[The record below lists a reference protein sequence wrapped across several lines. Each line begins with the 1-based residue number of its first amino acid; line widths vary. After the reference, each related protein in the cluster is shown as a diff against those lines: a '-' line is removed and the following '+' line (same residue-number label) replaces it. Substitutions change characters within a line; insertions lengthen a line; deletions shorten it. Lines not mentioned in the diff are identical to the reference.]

1 MSYTNNYNYQLPG
14 LHRIKYLEHFALT
27 LMADYRAGFQVA
39 VIFAILLGGVLLL
52 ALVVGGIYFVCVSN
66 MRDDDKK
73 RLHSGRNSAA
83 WPGQQ
88 APSYSS
94 APYRAAPTT
103 AVLTAPTP
111 PQQSYDFA
119 PRGSAAQSPMGNV
132 APQQYSSQVPLV
144 MPARVEEFGPPA
156 HYRPLQPDVIYTQ
169 NHIKELS

>member
-1 MSYTNNYNYQLPG
+1 MSYTNNYNY
-14 LHRIKYLEHFALT
+14 
-27 LMADYRAGFQVA
+27 QVA
-39 VIFAILLGGVLLL
+39 VIFAILLGGILLL
-52 ALVVGGIYFVCVSN
+52 ALVIGGIYFVCVSN

-73 RLHSGRNSAA
+73 RLHSGRNSASA
-83 WPGQQ
+83 WPGQ

-111 PQQSYDFA
+111 PAQSYDFA

-132 APQQYSSQVPLV
+132 APQAQYSSQVPLV
-144 MPARVEEFGPPA
+144 MPARVEEFGPPT

-169 NHIKELS
+169 GPSGYTQTTPVEYTVQSFPTYHQSSV